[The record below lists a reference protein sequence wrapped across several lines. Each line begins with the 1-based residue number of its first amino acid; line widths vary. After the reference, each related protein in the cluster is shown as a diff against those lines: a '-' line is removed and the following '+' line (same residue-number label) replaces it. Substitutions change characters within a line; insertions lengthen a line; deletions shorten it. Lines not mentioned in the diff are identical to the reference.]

1 MYKIIVL
8 IAIIGFS
15 FYSIFDIYAQM
26 QSPQLATFQETAQ
39 ILIDKQISN
48 NVTAS
53 ITLQSTSNQEIRIP
67 SELEQKIHAN
77 ERIIAVVLTNEEQCV
92 LGVQNQACIMIN
104 VSRDKSEKG
113 IIAIQDSAR
122 AIGDSVVDDINKIFD
137 TKAKAHSVF
146 VHQDEGI
153 DLALET
159 SGVVSGRGTTSA
171 VYTMPLEST
180 DSMYEKISS
189 ILIPKE
195 IRDSGGFYEV
205 AKKLSSEPSA
215 TMTFSMIPIKNSFL
229 YQLKLSV
236 DYTNSANIDVIS
248 PLEFLKIDSLQ
259 RSNYFSHG
267 FYPLNS
273 ILQVVILSEEA
284 TNVNE
289 VKGNIIPTEIIGG
302 EKIPKDLSI
311 KGWIFDPESGNVI
324 DGKYLFGKDV
334 SVNKNDLVFT
344 LDSAGIKPMNSNSSP
359 MLNELII
366 VVIIVIAAG
375 GAAAFFFKGFK
386 KKF

>member
-15 FYSIFDIYAQM
+15 VYSIFDVYAQI

-39 ILIDKQISN
+39 ILIDRQISN

-67 SELEQKIHAN
+67 SDIEQKIREN
-77 ERIIAVVLTNEEQCV
+77 ERIIAIVLTNEEQCV

-104 VSRDKSEKG
+104 VSRDSSEKG

-122 AIGDSVVDDINKIFD
+122 AIGNSVIDDINKIFD

-146 VHQDEGI
+146 VHQDKGI
-153 DLALET
+153 DPALDI
-159 SGVVSGRGTTSA
+159 SGVVSGKGTVSA

-180 DSMYEKISS
+180 DSMYEKIAS

-195 IRDSGGFYEV
+195 IRDSGGFYDV
-205 AKKLSSEPSA
+205 AKKLSSDPNS
-215 TMTFSMIPIKNSFL
+215 TMTFSMIPIQNSVL
-229 YQLKLSV
+229 YQLKVSV
-236 DYTNSANIDVIS
+236 DYTNSADIQVIS
-248 PLEFLKIDSLQ
+248 PLEFLKIDTLQ
-259 RSNYFSHG
+259 RSDYFSRG

-273 ILQVVILSEEA
+273 ILQVVILSTE
-284 TNVNE
+284 TTTVNE
-289 VKGNIIPTEIIGG
+289 IKGNIIPAEIIGG

-334 SVNKNDLVFT
+334 SVNKNDLVFS
-344 LDSAGIKPMNSNSSP
+344 LDSASIKKVNSNDVP
-359 MLNELII
+359 TLDELII
-366 VVIIVIAAG
+366 VIIIVIAAG
-375 GAAAFFFKGFK
+375 GATVFFFKGFK

>member
-1 MYKIIVL
+1 VYKIIVL

-15 FYSIFDIYAQM
+15 FYSVFDIYAQM

-67 SELEQKIHAN
+67 SELEQKIRAN

-113 IIAIQDSAR
+113 IIEIQDSAR
-122 AIGDSVVDDINKIFD
+122 AIGNSVIDDINKIFD

-159 SGVVSGRGTTSA
+159 SGVVSGRGTISA

-236 DYTNSANIDVIS
+236 DYTNSADIDVIS

-259 RSNYFSHG
+259 RSNYFAHG

-273 ILQVVILSEEA
+273 ILQVVILSEGS

-289 VKGNIIPTEIIGG
+289 VKGDIIPTEIIGG

-311 KGWIFDPESGNVI
+311 KGWVFDPESGNVI

-366 VVIIVIAAG
+366 VVVIVIAAG
-375 GAAAFFFKGFK
+375 GAVAFFFKGFK